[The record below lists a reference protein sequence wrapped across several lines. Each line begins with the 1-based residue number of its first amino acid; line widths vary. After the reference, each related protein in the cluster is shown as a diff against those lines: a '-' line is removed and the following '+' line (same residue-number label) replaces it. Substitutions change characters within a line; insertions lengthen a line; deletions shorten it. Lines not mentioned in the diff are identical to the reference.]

1 MSDLYDFE
9 SEADRMEEMYLDDE
23 AGMALSEY
31 VAEAEYK
38 RANTLATLAGLDGDY
53 YTRQRERRK
62 RRKKEIERKDKL
74 NREKQKK
81 GNKSLFIVIQDSRKD
96 DTTLMLVDRRKSKKY
111 WWTHDFSL
119 AYKGS
124 KEDMRKVASKLH
136 RNNVRVVSYQEY
148 LNS

>member
-38 RANTLATLAGLDGDY
+38 RANTLATLAGLDDDY
-53 YTRQRERRK
+53 YTRQRKRRK
-62 RRKKEIERKDKL
+62 RRKRKIERKDRL
-74 NREKQKK
+74 NREKQEK
-81 GNKSLFIVIQDSRKD
+81 GTKDLFIVIQDSRKD
-96 DTTLMLVDRRKSKKY
+96 DTTLMLVDRRKSKEY